1 MLISS
6 IMKTLLPTPNEIEIT
21 PEQFAFMRPI
31 KLKTNHQL
39 NPLGI
44 DSPQPSFSWQLG
56 EETGRFQ
63 QSAFELRVQTESGVV
78 WDSGVVAQSQSHAI
92 HYDGAT
98 FESRTLY
105 CWTVR
110 VSDSD
115 ENWSDWSEPATFET
129 GLLQRDEWQGQ
140 WIGETPR
147 TESAA
152 MPAPTLRSKFKTEP
166 SAVKRARLYATAGG
180 LYEIS
185 INGERVGEDVLAPGW
200 SNYDKR
206 RQAIAYDVTSLVE
219 SGDNAIGAT
228 LGEGWFCGYLFFK
241 REREFYGKDPH
252 LLLQLEIEYTDG
264 TRQTVCTDEN
274 WKVTSDGPIVMSGLY
289 DGEVYDA
296 RKELGDWSLSEYDD
310 SAWHTAHVYEDN
322 GAQLVNKL
330 KPPIRQIE
338 ELKTIELYES
348 APGVHVF
355 DLGQNMV
362 GWVRLKV
369 NAPRGTRFTLKFG
382 EWVNDDRSVYL
393 GNLRTAKS
401 TDIYICKGGGEEIFE
416 PHFTYHGFQYVEVV
430 CDNDAVVI
438 EPDTVTGIVICS
450 EMEQTGTFECSDPL
464 VSRLQQNIV
473 WGQRGNFLAVPT
485 GCPNR
490 DERLG
495 WTGDALMF
503 LGTAAFNYNVE
514 TFFEKWLC
522 DLSDD
527 QLETGA
533 YPDVAP
539 DVACKDGFHWP
550 IDTITPL
557 SVKILRGSLYG
568 EGGCA
573 GWADVGVI
581 CPWVIYERYGDARIL
596 ERSYDSMAAYVKF
609 LEDESNNFLR
619 PFEGYGDWLS
629 IDTSPSNLFLSPT
642 PQDLIGTAF
651 FAYDTDLMAKT
662 AEVLGKKADAKAYRT
677 LAKNIKKAFCDEFVS
692 ANGRL
697 AGDTQTAYLLA
708 LGYDLIPEAL
718 QDRVVENLVLSLER
732 RDWKLST
739 GFLGTPLLCSV
750 LTKFGRT
757 DIAYRL
763 LLQKEYPSWLYPVL
777 QGATTM
783 WERWNSW
790 TKEDGFGNTGMNSFN
805 HCACGAVGEWMATTV
820 GGISF
825 AEPGYKKVRIAPI
838 PGEGI
843 TWAKTS
849 YESPYGKISVDW
861 KTEGSAF
868 ELNFTVPSN
877 TTAEVLVSG
886 ADASLELPDGIT
898 LVGETAS
905 GIECIALPGVYRLS
919 TLELCVAQS

>member
-1 MLISS
+1 MH
-6 IMKTLLPTPNEIEIT
+6 PIE
-21 PEQFAFMRPI
+21 
-31 KLKTNHQL
+31 LKTNHQF

-44 DSPQPSFSWQLG
+44 DSSQPSFSWQLG
-56 EETGRFQ
+56 EDAGRFQ

-78 WDSGVVAQSQSHAI
+78 WDSGVVTQSQSHAI
-92 HYDGAT
+92 HYAGAA
-98 FESRTLY
+98 FESQTLY

-110 VSDSD
+110 VRDSD

-147 TESAA
+147 TESET
-152 MPAPTLRSKFKTEP
+152 MPASTLRSKFKTEP

-180 LYEIS
+180 LYEVF

-206 RQAIAYDVTSLVE
+206 RQVIAYDVTSLLE
-219 SGDNAIGAT
+219 SGENAIGAS
-228 LGEGWFCGYLFFK
+228 LGEGWFCGYLFYK
-241 REREFYGKDPH
+241 REREFYGTDPH

-274 WKVTSDGPIVMSGLY
+274 WKVTSDGPIVLADLY

-296 RKELGDWSLSEYDD
+296 RKELGDWSLAEYDD

-330 KPPIRQIE
+330 NPPIRRIE
-338 ELKTIELYES
+338 ELQTVELYQS

-355 DLGQNMV
+355 NLGQNMV

-369 NAPRGTRFTLKFG
+369 NAPRGTRVTLKFG
-382 EWVNDDRSVYL
+382 EWVNDDRSVYR
-393 GNLRTAKS
+393 GNLRTAKA
-401 TDIYICKGGGEEIFE
+401 TDTYICKGGGEDIYE
-416 PHFTYHGFQYVEVV
+416 PHFTFHGFQYVELV

-438 EPDTVTGIVICS
+438 EPATVTGIVLCTD
-450 EMEQTGTFECSDPL
+450 MEQTGTFECSDPL
-464 VSRLQQNIV
+464 INRLQRNIV
-473 WGQRGNFLAVPT
+473 WGQRGNFLDVPT
-485 GCPNR
+485 DCPQR
-490 DERLG
+490 DERVG
-495 WTGDALMF
+495 WTGDAQVF
-503 LGTAAFNYNVE
+503 VGTAAFNYNVE

-539 DVACKDGFHWP
+539 DVACKNGLHWP
-550 IDTITPL
+550 IESMSPL
-557 SVKILRGSLYG
+557 STKILRGSAFG

-573 GWADVGVI
+573 AWTDAGVI

-596 ERSYDSMAAYVKF
+596 ERQYDSMAAFLKF
-609 LEDESNNFLR
+609 LEDESNHFIR
-619 PFEGYGDWLS
+619 PFEGFGDWLS
-629 IDTSPSNLFLSPT
+629 VDTSPSDLFLSPT
-642 PQDLIGTAF
+642 PQDLIGTAY
-651 FAYDTDLMAKT
+651 FAYDADLMAKT
-662 AEVLGKKADAKAYRT
+662 AEVLGKAADAETYRT

-708 LGYDLIPEAL
+708 LGFDLIPEAL
-718 QDRVVENLVLSLER
+718 QGRVVENLLLALDR

-790 TKEDGFGNTGMNSFN
+790 TKEDGFESIGMNSFN
-805 HCACGAVGEWMATTV
+805 HYAYGAVGDWMAATV

-849 YESPYGKISVDW
+849 YASPYGKISVDW

-868 ELNFTVPSN
+868 ELNFTVPAN

-886 ADASLELPDGIT
+886 ADATLELPKGIT

-919 TLELCVAQS
+919 TLIRYPAEGNETARRHRNEAQL